1 MTICE
6 KGINVTEIPQKE
18 EKVLLTIMQFS
29 GVCGTF
35 TKTDHILILCYKA
48 SFNTIQRLQII

>member
-48 SFNTIQRLQII
+48 SFNTIQRL